1 MTQLFKQIREADD
14 NDPRRNDSGLR
25 DGARMRRGTATL
37 PLHGGK
43 APAWLM
49 TRMINLAREI
59 VVIII
64 SDFGPT
70 EVLKRLSD
78 PFWFQSFG
86 CLLGF
91 DWHSSGVTTTV
102 CAAVKEGIAGI
113 ETDLGL
119 FAAGGK
125 GARSRKTPDE
135 IVARGAELSVD
146 PARLVYL
153 SRLTAKVDNN
163 ALQDGYQL
171 YIHNFFFTPDG
182 HWAVVQQGMNDDTAT
197 ARRYHW
203 LSDTITDMTVDP
215 HSAVCDNRRLG
226 TVMNLTDPGADRA
239 RTLVTELSRE
249 HPERT
254 RSEIEKIKTLTLPR
268 HHEVTAADID
278 PRRIEKILLSTYERR
293 PADFEELL
301 SLSGVGPKTI
311 RALALIGEVIY
322 GAPASFSDPARFSF
336 AHGGKDGHPYPVDRE
351 NYDRSIETL
360 RRAAGSAR
368 IGMTEKT
375 QAIKRLDAFYRRFSH
390 GTTTP

>member
-1 MTQLFKQIREADD
+1 
-14 NDPRRNDSGLR
+14 
-25 DGARMRRGTATL
+25 MRRATATL

-49 TRMINLAREI
+49 RRMVNLAREI
-59 VVIII
+59 VIII
-64 SDFGPT
+64 VSDFGAP
-70 EVLKRLSD
+70 EALRRLSD

-102 CAAVKEGIAGI
+102 CAAVKQGIAGI
-113 ETDLGL
+113 EAELGL

-125 GARSRKTPDE
+125 GAHSRRTPGE
-135 IVARGAELSVD
+135 IMARGAEISVD
-146 PARLVYL
+146 PAGLVYL

-163 ALQDGYQL
+163 AVQDGYQL

-182 HWAVVQQGMNDDTAT
+182 RWAVVQQGMNDTTAT

-203 LSDTITDMTVDP
+203 LSDTITDMTVSP
-215 HSAVCDNRRLG
+215 HTAVCDNRRLDL
-226 TVMNLTDPGADRA
+226 VMNLTDPAAGRA
-239 RTLVTELSRE
+239 RDITTGLSRE

-254 RSEIEKIKTLTLPR
+254 LAQIREVNRLTLPR
-268 HHEVTAADID
+268 RHEVTAEDIN
-278 PRRIEKILLSTYERR
+278 PGRIEKILLSTYERR

-301 SLSGVGPKTI
+301 SLPGVGPKTI

-351 NYDRSIETL
+351 NYDRSIDTL
-360 RRAAGSAR
+360 RRAAQSAR
-368 IGMTEKT
+368 IGMTEKKE
-375 QAIKRLDAFYRRFSH
+375 ALKRLDAFYRRFSH
-390 GTTTP
+390 DTTPT

>member
-1 MTQLFKQIREADD
+1 
-14 NDPRRNDSGLR
+14 
-25 DGARMRRGTATL
+25 MRRGTATL

-49 TRMINLAREI
+49 GRMVKLAREI
-59 VVIII
+59 VIII
-64 SDFGPT
+64 VSDFGAV
-70 EVLKRLSD
+70 EVLRRLSD

-102 CAAVKEGIAGI
+102 CAAVKEGISGL
-113 ETDLGL
+113 EGDLGL

-135 IVARGAELSVD
+135 IAARGPELRID

-182 HWAVVQQGMNDDTAT
+182 RWAVVQQGMDDKTAT

-203 LSDTITDMTVDP
+203 LSDTVTDMTVDP
-215 HSAVCDNRRLG
+215 HAAVCDNRRLS
-226 TVMNLTDPGADRA
+226 TVMNLTDIGADRA
-239 RTLVTELSRE
+239 RNLVTELSCER
-249 HPERT
+249 PERT
-254 RSEIEKIKTLTLPR
+254 RAEIEKIKTLALPR
-268 HHEVTAADID
+268 RHEVTAADID
-278 PRRIEKILLSTYERR
+278 PGRIEKILLSTYERR

-301 SLSGVGPKTI
+301 ALSGVGPKTI

-351 NYDRSIETL
+351 NYDRSIDTL
-360 RRAAGSAR
+360 RRAASSAR
-368 IGMTEKT
+368 IGMTEKRD
-375 QAIKRLDAFYRRFSH
+375 ALRRLDAFYRRFSH
-390 GTTTP
+390 DTTAP

>member
-1 MTQLFKQIREADD
+1 V
-14 NDPRRNDSGLR
+14 
-25 DGARMRRGTATL
+25 RRGTATL

-49 TRMINLAREI
+49 GRMVRLAREI
-59 VVIII
+59 VVIIV
-64 SDFGPT
+64 SDFGAP
-70 EVLKRLSD
+70 EVLRRLSD

-102 CAAVKEGIAGI
+102 SAAVKEGIAGL
-113 ETDLGL
+113 EAELGL

-125 GARSRKTPDE
+125 GARSRRTPAE
-135 IVARGAELSVD
+135 IEAAGPKLSVD

-163 ALQDGYQL
+163 AVQDGYQL

-182 HWAVVQQGMNDDTAT
+182 RWAVVQQGMNDATAT

-203 LSDTITDMTVDP
+203 LSDTVEDMTEEP
-215 HSAVCDNRRLG
+215 HAAVCDDRRRG
-226 TVMNLTDPGADRA
+226 TIVNLTDRGAARA
-239 RTLVTELSRE
+239 REVTTELSRE
-249 HPERT
+249 HPERIV
-254 RSEIEKIKTLTLPR
+254 REIETIKRLELPAR
-268 HHEVTAADID
+268 HEVTAADID
-278 PRRIEKILLSTYERR
+278 PRRIDKILLSTYERR
-293 PADFEELL
+293 PESFEELL
-301 SLSGVGPKTI
+301 ALPGVGPKTI

-351 NYDRSIETL
+351 NYDRSIDTL
-360 RRAAGSAR
+360 RRAAQAAR
-368 IGMTEKT
+368 IGITEKRE
-375 QAIKRLDAFYRRFSH
+375 ALRRLDGFYRRFSH
-390 GTTTP
+390 DTSTA

>member
-1 MTQLFKQIREADD
+1 
-14 NDPRRNDSGLR
+14 
-25 DGARMRRGTATL
+25 MRRGTATL

-49 TRMINLAREI
+49 SRMIKLAREI
-59 VVIII
+59 VVIIV
-64 SDFGPT
+64 SDFGAA
-70 EVLKRLSD
+70 EVLNRLSD

-102 CAAVKEGIAGI
+102 CAAVKQGISGI
-113 ETDLGL
+113 EADLGL

-125 GARSRKTPDE
+125 GARSRRTPDE
-135 IVARGAELSVD
+135 IAARGAELSVD

-182 HWAVVQQGMNDDTAT
+182 RWAVVQQGMNGSTAT

-215 HSAVCDNRRLG
+215 HTAVCDNRRLG
-226 TVMNLTDPGADRA
+226 TVMNLTDHDADRA
-239 RTLVTELSRE
+239 RTLVTELSHRR
-249 HPERT
+249 PERT
-254 RSEIEKIKTLTLPR
+254 RADIEKIKTLALPSR
-268 HHEVTAADID
+268 HEVTAADID
-278 PRRIEKILLSTYERR
+278 PGRIEKILLSTYERC
-293 PADFEELL
+293 PTDFEELL

-351 NYDRSIETL
+351 NYDRSIDTL
-360 RRAAGSAR
+360 RHAASSAR
-368 IGMTEKT
+368 IGIIEKRE
-375 QAIKRLDAFYRRFSH
+375 AIKRLDAFYRRFSH
-390 GTTTP
+390 DTTTP